1 MLMSVSDK
9 DTALMQSIAGGLDN
23 ILNGDARP
31 KRVGFTVL
39 MFNFGDEG
47 QVNYVSNA
55 DRADMIASMKS
66 LLARWEGQPRQE
78 GRA

>member
-1 MLMSVSDK
+1 MSVSPK
-9 DTALMQSIAGGLDN
+9 DTAVLQSLAAGIDQ
-23 ILNGDARP
+23 IVNGSERP

-39 MFNFGDEG
+39 LFNFGDEG